1 MDQGVAAGMVRRVL
15 MIAFHYP
22 PQKGSSGIQRTLKF
36 SKYLP
41 EFGWI
46 PTVLSADPRAYEST
60 SVDQLKDIPAEVV
73 VERAFALDASRH
85 LAIRRRYLR
94 MTSLPDRWV
103 SWWLGAVPAGLRLI
117 RKYRPDVIWSTYP
130 ISTAHL
136 IGGTLHRLSGI
147 PWVADFRD
155 PMIDDSHPRDCRTRL
170 VVRAIERRTLRH
182 CTKAVFT
189 SPGAMRDYQARYSY
203 KPESDFCL
211 IENGYDEE
219 NFASALE
226 DARKP
231 RTGGKQFR
239 LLHSGVIY
247 PLERD
252 PRPLFEALG
261 VMLAKG
267 MISEENFRLVLR
279 AAHHEQYLSALARA
293 CGIDRI
299 VDMPG
304 PIPYRE
310 ALAEMHDA
318 DGLLILQGAS
328 CNSQIPA
335 KLYEYLRARRPILG
349 LTDPAGD
356 TAATLRRVGIDA
368 IAPLDSREAIMAAL
382 ASFLERGRVNSLP
395 VVSLETALSNSRRS
409 RTQELARLFDGIVA

>member
-1 MDQGVAAGMVRRVL
+1 MVRRVL

-41 EFGWI
+41 EFGWS
-46 PTVLSADPRAYEST
+46 PSVLSADPRAYEST
-60 SVDQLKDIPAEVV
+60 SVDQLKDVPADVIV
-73 VERAFALDASRH
+73 KRAFALDASRH

-94 MTSLPDRWV
+94 MTALPDRWI
-103 SWWLGAVPAGLRLI
+103 SWWFSAVPAGLKLI
-117 RKYRPDVIWSTYP
+117 REHRPDVIWSTYP

-136 IGGTLHRLSGI
+136 IGGTLHRLTGI

-155 PMIDDSHPRDCRTRL
+155 PMIGENHPRDFCTRL
-170 VVRAIERRTLRH
+170 VVRAIERRTVHH

-189 SPGAMRDYQARYSY
+189 SPSAMRNYRSRYPD

-226 DARKP
+226 VAHKP
-231 RTGGKQFR
+231 CTGRKQFR

-247 PLERD
+247 PSERD

-261 VMLAKG
+261 IMLGKG
-267 MISEENFRLVLR
+267 MISEENFKLVLR
-279 AAHHEQYLSALARA
+279 AAHHEQHLSALARA
-293 CGIDRI
+293 CGIERI
-299 VDMPG
+299 IDLPG

-310 ALAEMHDA
+310 ALAEMFDA

-335 KLYEYLRARRPILG
+335 KLYEYLRAQRPILG

-356 TAATLRRVGIDA
+356 TAATLRRVGVDA

-382 ASFLERGRVNSLP
+382 AGFLERARANILP
-395 VVSLETALSNSRRS
+395 IVSLETALSNSRRS
-409 RTQELARLFDGIVA
+409 RTQELARLFDGIVVRACR